1 MKFQQLLHELI
12 KVGRS
17 REGAWITIN
26 QLRMEVIHMEYNEE
40 DFLQLSGIQ
49 HFCFCRRQW
58 ALIHIEQQWQENL
71 RTVEGNIVHERC
83 HDDGFIEKRGELLVT
98 RGLLVFSR
106 ELGVSG
112 QCDVVEFKANPDGCR
127 LRGYEGTWMPYPI
140 EYKRGKS
147 KLIDADRLQLC
158 GQAMCLE
165 EMLKVSIKQGALFY
179 DETHRRERVEFD
191 AQLREK
197 VRSMLAEMHMY
208 YAKAYT
214 PRTKPKS
221 GCNACSLKEICLPV
235 LCKENDVAGYYESF
249 LGEE

>member
-1 MKFQQLLHELI
+1 MYACCTGSSI
-12 KVGRS
+12 DSRS
-17 REGAWITIN
+17 RKGAWITTN
-26 QLRMEVIHMEYNEE
+26 KLRMEVIHMEYNEE

-71 RTVEGNIVHERC
+71 KTVEGNIVHERC
-83 HDDGFIEKRGELLVT
+83 HDDGLVEKRGELLVT
-98 RGLLVFSR
+98 RGLRVFSR

-112 QCDVVEFKANPDGCR
+112 QCDVVEFKANADGCR
-127 LRGYEGTWMPYPI
+127 LRGYEGTWLPYPI

-165 EMLKVSIKQGALFY
+165 EMLRVSIKQGALFY
-179 DETHRRERVEFD
+179 DETRRRERVEFD
-191 AQLREK
+191 AELREK

-214 PRTKPKS
+214 LRTKPKS
-221 GCNACSLKEICLPV
+221 GCNACSLKEICLPA
-235 LCKENDVAGYYESF
+235 LCKKNDVAGYYESF